1 MEIILLERIEKL
13 GQLGDVVHVKDG
25 YARNYLLPQKKA
37 LRATEEA
44 HAYFKT
50 ERAKI
55 EKDSQSKREGAATL
69 AEQMSGLELVM
80 VRQAGE
86 SGQLYGSVSARD
98 IAAAMS
104 VSGYP
109 IDRRQVII
117 NTVIKSLGLYEAQV
131 RLHAEVPVEITV
143 NVARSEEEA
152 KLQAAGGKV
161 TSEAGDGMKQ
171 TADIEEILEQAPA
184 NELLA
189 GEALAVAGTGKVLA
203 DEASAIESSAPIDVV
218 AEDS

>member
-1 MEIILLERIEKL
+1 MEVILLERIEKL
-13 GQLGDVVHVKDG
+13 GQLGDVVQVKDG

-44 HAYFKT
+44 HARFKT

-55 EKDSQSKREGAATL
+55 EEENQSNREGAATL
-69 AEQMSGLELVM
+69 AEQMSGLEVVM
-80 VRQAGE
+80 VQQAGE

-98 IAAAMS
+98 IAAAVS
-104 VSGYP
+104 ASGYP

-117 NTVIKSLGLYEAQV
+117 NSVIKSLGLYQAEV

-143 NVARSEEEA
+143 NVARSEDEA
-152 KLQAAGGKV
+152 KLQAAGVNV
-161 TSEAGDGMKQ
+161 TSETGDGMEQ
-171 TADIEEILEQAPA
+171 AVDIEEIFERAPA

-189 GEALAVAGTGKVLA
+189 GEAIAVVGTGEV
-203 DEASAIESSAPIDVV
+203 SAEEPPANESSEPVDVV
-218 AEDS
+218 AKDT

>member
-1 MEIILLERIEKL
+1 MEVILLERIEKL
-13 GQLGDVVHVKDG
+13 GQLGEVVHVKDG

-44 HAYFKT
+44 HAHFKT

-55 EKDSQSKREGAATL
+55 EKENQSNREEAATL
-69 AEQMSGLELVM
+69 AEQMSGLEVVM
-80 VRQAGE
+80 VQQAGE

-98 IAAAMS
+98 IAAAVS

-117 NTVIKSLGLYEAQV
+117 NTVIKSLGLHQAQV

-152 KLQAAGGKV
+152 KLQAAGVNV
-161 TSEAGDGMKQ
+161 TSEVGGGAEQ
-171 TADIEEILEQAPA
+171 TVDTEEIFEQAPA
-184 NELLA
+184 EELPA
-189 GEALAVAGTGKVLA
+189 GEAIAVSGTGEVLA
-203 DEASAIESSAPIDVV
+203 DDVSAIESSQPIDVV
-218 AEDS
+218 VEDS